1 MVVAAGEPIPMESFQ
16 RSPKATPTTSG
27 PDRPSLHC
35 CERSSPVK
43 NRMPEIGASGT
54 VRGGDGNILTYSECE
69 PVAAW
74 ADFVTS
80 DPDLWSGSE
89 LQKIF

>member
-1 MVVAAGEPIPMESFQ
+1 
-16 RSPKATPTTSG
+16 
-27 PDRPSLHC
+27 
-35 CERSSPVK
+35 
-43 NRMPEIGASGT
+43 MPEIGASGT